1 MLSAMAVY
9 LAISEM
15 LILAGN
21 DINKR
26 YYCQKLMLKVFYE
39 NKHLGHMKVR

>member
-9 LAISEM
+9 LAVSEM
-15 LILAGN
+15 LILTGN
-21 DINKR
+21 DINR
-26 YYCQKLMLKVFYE
+26 RYCQKLMLKVFYE